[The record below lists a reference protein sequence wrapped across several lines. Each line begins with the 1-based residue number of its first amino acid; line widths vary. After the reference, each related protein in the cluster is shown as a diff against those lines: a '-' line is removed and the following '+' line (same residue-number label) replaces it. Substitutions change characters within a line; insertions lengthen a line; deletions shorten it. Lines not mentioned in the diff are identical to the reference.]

1 MTTVPITP
9 ATSMREDSTVIR
21 ETTSAATTHALGK
34 ALGEACLGRE
44 VIALVGPLGAGK
56 TCLARGIA
64 EGLGVPAESVAS
76 PTFVLIHEYAGR
88 LPVYHVDLYR
98 LEERDAVNGLGLEEY
113 TESAGVTVIEWA
125 EKAPAVLPPDHLW
138 IALEHLGDDRRR
150 VALHPRGERS
160 RKLVAHAITRFAE
173 RPGTGLA

>member
-1 MTTVPITP
+1 MTTVPITQ
-9 ATSMREDSTVIR
+9 ATTMMEGSAVIR
-21 ETTSAATTHALGK
+21 ETTSAAMTHALGK

-44 VIALVGPLGAGK
+44 VIALVGALGAGK

-76 PTFVLIHEYAGR
+76 PTFVLIHEYTGR

-138 IALEHLGDDRRR
+138 IVLEHLGDNRRR
-150 VALHPRGERS
+150 MALHPRGERS
-160 RKLVAHAITRFAE
+160 RQLVAQA
-173 RPGTGLA
+173 LA

>member
-1 MTTVPITP
+1 MTIVPLTQ
-9 ATSMREDSTVIR
+9 ATTMLEGSAVTR
-21 ETTSAATTHALGK
+21 ETTSAAMTHALGK
-34 ALGEACLGRE
+34 ALGEACLGKE

-64 EGLGVPAESVAS
+64 EGLRVPAESIAS
-76 PTFVLIHEYAGR
+76 PTFVLIHEYTGR

-98 LEERDAVNGLGLEEY
+98 LDERDAVNGLGLEEY

-125 EKAPAVLPPDHLW
+125 EKAP
-138 IALEHLGDDRRR
+138 

-160 RKLVAHAITRFAE
+160 RKLVVQAL
-173 RPGTGLA
+173 P

>member
-1 MTTVPITP
+1 MLEGS
-9 ATSMREDSTVIR
+9 AVIR
-21 ETTSAATTHALGK
+21 ETSSAAMTHALGK
-34 ALGEACLGRE
+34 ALGEACLGKE

-64 EGLGVPAESVAS
+64 EGLRVPAESIAS
-76 PTFVLIHEYAGR
+76 PTFVLIHEYTGR

-98 LEERDAVNGLGLEEY
+98 LDERDAVNGLGLEEY

-125 EKAPAVLPPDHLW
+125 EKAPTVLPPDHLW
-138 IALEHLGDDRRR
+138 IVLEHLGDDRRR

-160 RKLVAHAITRFAE
+160 RKLVAQAL
-173 RPGTGLA
+173 P

>member
-1 MTTVPITP
+1 MATVPLTQTTNMLES
-9 ATSMREDSTVIR
+9 AAVIR
-21 ETTSAATTHALGK
+21 ETTSAAATHALGK

-64 EGLGVPAESVAS
+64 EGLGVPAKAVAS

-113 TESAGVTVIEWA
+113 TESPGVTMIEWA

-138 IALEHLGDDRRR
+138 IALDHLGGDRRH

-160 RKLVAHAITRFAE
+160 RKLVAQAFV
-173 RPGTGLA
+173 

>member
-1 MTTVPITP
+1 MATVPVTQ
-9 ATSMREDSTVIR
+9 ATNMMEGAAVIR
-21 ETTSAATTHALGK
+21 ETTSATMTHALGK
-34 ALGEACLGRE
+34 ALGEACLGKE
-44 VIALVGPLGAGK
+44 VIALVGLLGAGK

-64 EGLGVPAESVAS
+64 EGLGVPASAVAS

-113 TESAGVTVIEWA
+113 TESTGVTVIEWA

-138 IALEHLGDDRRR
+138 IALEHLGGDRRR

-160 RKLVAHAITRFAE
+160 RKLTAQAFA
-173 RPGTGLA
+173 